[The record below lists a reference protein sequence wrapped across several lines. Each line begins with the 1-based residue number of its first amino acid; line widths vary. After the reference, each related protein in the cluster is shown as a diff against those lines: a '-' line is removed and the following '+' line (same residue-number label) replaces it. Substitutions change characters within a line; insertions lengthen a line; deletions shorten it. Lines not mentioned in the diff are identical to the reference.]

1 VKLGCRPLRVAFL
14 IDRWQPERG
23 GAERALA
30 ALAAH
35 LESRDHEVVAL
46 GLYGPRPDHPAPGRF
61 ERVRVP
67 AWTHLSRAARERAL
81 GAALIAGA
89 AEQACDVT
97 IGVRHLPRVDLYWP
111 HGGSHAATLAALT
124 RARAAARAADK
135 GETLPQSEEL
145 EADVVEKARG
155 KHRTFLDLERRLLE
169 GGGARRVVCVSG
181 VVEEELCRAYPG
193 IEERLVRVENG
204 VDTERF
210 HPRARAQARETLL
223 AELDGK
229 DARAGEG
236 PLLSLVARNPEL
248 KGLPT
253 LIEALSGLRDT
264 PWHLV
269 VAGPKDVRRWKGPV
283 KRAGLEGRVTL
294 RPNLDPVT
302 LAAGSDLYVL
312 PSWRDPAP
320 LVVLE
325 SLACGT
331 PVVTTSLSGGSELI
345 RADVAGQ
352 VLDRPGDAEA
362 LRAALGSWIGR
373 AAADDVD
380 RDAVRACVRGRDA
393 ASWLERLEKLVLSLA
408 KDGTGAERPG

>member
-1 VKLGCRPLRVAFL
+1 
-14 IDRWQPERG
+14 
-23 GAERALA
+23 
-30 ALAAH
+30 
-35 LESRDHEVVAL
+35 
-46 GLYGPRPDHPAPGRF
+46 
-61 ERVRVP
+61 
-67 AWTHLSRAARERAL
+67 
-81 GAALIAGA
+81 
-89 AEQACDVT
+89 
-97 IGVRHLPRVDLYWP
+97 
-111 HGGSHAATLAALT
+111 
-124 RARAAARAADK
+124 
-135 GETLPQSEEL
+135 
-145 EADVVEKARG
+145 
-155 KHRTFLDLERRLLE
+155 
-169 GGGARRVVCVSG
+169 
-181 VVEEELCRAYPG
+181 
-193 IEERLVRVENG
+193 VRVENG

-210 HPRARAQARETLL
+210 HPRERARARETLL
-223 AELDGK
+223 AELDNQNEEVSE
-229 DARAGEG
+229 A

-264 PWHLV
+264 PWQLV

-331 PVVTTSLSGGSELI
+331 PVITTRLSGGSELI

-352 VLDRPGDAEA
+352 VLDGPGDAEA
-362 LRAALGSWIGR
+362 LRAALRTWIDR
-373 AAADDVD
+373 ASTGGID

-393 ASWLERLEKLVLSLA
+393 GSWLDRLERLVLSLA
-408 KDGTGAERPG
+408 AQQPAKEGPGAELAG